1 MIGLGLFAIY
11 FVAACFFV
19 YYLFSPRKPPW
30 WIKVVTQSPACTY
43 YFGPFDSL
51 SEAESKQLEYIQ
63 DIKEEGA
70 AEIISQI
77 QRCQPQQ
84 LTICEEEDTEELMK
98 SLFF

>member
-11 FVAACFFV
+11 FILACFFV
-19 YYLFSPRKPPW
+19 YYLFSPRKPSW

-51 SEAESKQLEYIQ
+51 TEAESRQPEYIE
-63 DIKEEGA
+63 DIKQEGA

-77 QRCQPQQ
+77 QRCQPEQ
-84 LTICEEEDTEELMK
+84 LTICEDENEEELIE
-98 SLFF
+98 SLRF